1 MFNSAEF
8 VQRLAL
14 RGMPWSGTGGC
25 WSYWGQT
32 VQNHSTST
40 AFSGAEMLEGCSTG
54 CAGGEGT
61 RHGQLEQRVSFMWC
75 GTGQAGLGWGRLIWA
90 VPA

>member
-1 MFNSAEF
+1 MFNSAEY

-25 WSYWGQT
+25 WSYWSQT

-61 RHGQLEQRVSFMWC
+61 RHGQLEQRVWDSPSC
-75 GTGQAGLGWGRLIWA
+75 GVGLGRLGWA
-90 VPA
+90 GGG